1 MSSVG
6 NLSGKKIL
14 MTGGAGNI
22 GRATAI
28 LLAEH
33 GATIAIGDIDTQ
45 GTDETV
51 ALITKAGGKAKAFQV
66 DVRDER
72 DIAKFVSAA
81 LEYLGGLDGVFANAG
96 LQRSGNVDEFD
107 SDQWDALFEVNSR
120 HCFYIMK
127 YVTPILKNQ
136 RHGSIVMTSSL
147 AGVKGGPGMTA
158 YSASKGAI
166 IGFGKALSAELAPFD
181 IRVNV
186 LCPGWID
193 TAFNEPAIR
202 FMGGVEAHAQA
213 IKVIVPLRRQGSNEE
228 MAQAVLFMISDMSS
242 YMTGQALVID
252 GGVY

>member
-1 MSSVG
+1 MSDVG
-6 NLSGKKIL
+6 SLSGKNVL

-22 GRATAI
+22 GRATAL
-28 LLAEH
+28 LLAEQ
-33 GATIAIGDIDTQ
+33 GAKIAIGDLDIK
-45 GTDETV
+45 GTEETV
-51 ALITKAGGKAKAFQV
+51 AMIIGSGGDARAFQV
-66 DVRDER
+66 DVRSES
-72 DIAKFVSAA
+72 AVATFVKDAYA
-81 LEYLGGLDGVFANAG
+81 YLGSFDGVFANAG

-107 SDQWDALFEVNSR
+107 SDEWDALFEVNSR

-127 YVTPILKNQ
+127 YVTPILKSQ
-136 RHGSIVMTSSL
+136 KRGSIVMTSSL

-181 IRVNV
+181 VRVNV

-193 TAFNEPAIR
+193 TAFNEPAIN
-202 FMGGVEAHAQA
+202 FMGGVEAHAKAIQA
-213 IKVIVPLRRQGSNEE
+213 MVPLRRQGTNEE